1 LPRKKG
7 ALAPRIHTGIRLDA
21 AIVER
26 LSASGER
33 GKISDQ
39 IRERLLRTFADDD
52 LDAATR
58 DLRNFLVNIAATL
71 RADFGCEW
79 HYKPRAHEAF
89 AAAVA
94 ERIGVYRPRLSGG
107 ASDLV
112 YWGPTNDP
120 PDVIGRLRE
129 RDDRRA
135 HDYPS
140 LRTADERTAKSRRA
154 AIASHVRSK
163 QGKDH
168 E

>member
-7 ALAPRIHTGIRLDA
+7 ALAPRIHTGIRLDT

-58 DLRNFLVNIAATL
+58 EVREFVVNIAATM
-71 RADFGCEW
+71 RAEYGCEW

-89 AAAVA
+89 AAAIA
-94 ERIGVYRPRLSGG
+94 DQISVYAPALSGG
-107 ASDLV
+107 TSDLLH
-112 YWGPTNDP
+112 WGPNDP
-120 PDVIGRLRE
+120 PDMIGRMRARDE
-129 RDDRRA
+129 RRTRSYPLARA
-135 HDYPS
+135 
-140 LRTADERTAKSRRA
+140 AEERTAKSRTA
-154 AIASHVRSK
+154 AIASHIRK
-163 QGKDH
+163 QGKSH

>member
-7 ALAPRIHTGIRLDA
+7 AVAPRIHTGIRLDP

-26 LSASGER
+26 LNAPDR
-33 GKISDQ
+33 GLSDQ

-58 DLRNFLVNIAATL
+58 ELCEFVVNIAAKL

-79 HYKPRAHEAF
+79 HYAPRAHEAF

-94 ERIGVYRPRLSGG
+94 DRIGIYKPPLTGG

-120 PDVIGRLRE
+120 PDVLGRLRE
-129 RDDRRA
+129 RDDRRT

-140 LRTADERTAKSRRA
+140 LRAAEERTAKRRRTA
-154 AIASHVRSK
+154 LPHHIRSK